1 MTGLENGINMVI
13 KGINELIPGERYDLD
28 PVDIGAKGMRQK
40 VDEEKAAFE
49 VEKAGQAEEFAAR
62 EKDIADRKASNTM
75 DKHMGNNVIQQNTT
89 VNEASSTTTIV
100 PSGTEPQ
107 DSFAG
112 NMALAQ

>member
-13 KGINELIPGERYDLD
+13 KGINKLIPGEKYDLD

-49 VEKAGQAEEFAAR
+49 VEKAGQAQEFAER
-62 EKDIADRKASNTM
+62 EKSLADRRADNTM
-75 DKHMGNNVIQQNTT
+75 ERANQIVQQNNNT

-100 PSGTEPQ
+100 PTGTEPQ
-107 DSFAG
+107 DSFAS